1 VVSRS
6 AFNAASKVSALA
18 YPKTSNCAITMK
30 VTVAVPSNRRCPPR
44 TRSVAS
50 TGERVTLPSLLSP
63 LLLELPPPLEAALA
77 AASSAT
83 CIIKSRRLAPES
95 SVNSTVKLRKSEESA
110 PAKWPSRAA
119 IKEALVRSAA
129 LLAERDITT
138 VTPKVLRVVGR
149 GDGDGVGARVGTGVG
164 TNVGKGVGD
173 KVGSRVGKDEG
184 SGVGA

>member
-1 VVSRS
+1 
-6 AFNAASKVSALA
+6 
-18 YPKTSNCAITMK
+18 M
-30 VTVAVPSNRRCPPR
+30 
-44 TRSVAS
+44 
-50 TGERVTLPSLLSP
+50 
-63 LLLELPPPLEAALA
+63 
-77 AASSAT
+77 
-83 CIIKSRRLAPES
+83 
-95 SVNSTVKLRKSEESA
+95 KLRKSEESA